1 MKILLVVNDAPY
13 GTEKAYNAL
22 RMGITLLTDQENIVF
37 ISKLPYN
44 EDFTKAMTIG
54 KTIVE
59 YENEELKN
67 IVTDSWNKVKQIL
80 EEIEEEIKCK

>member
-1 MKILLVVNDAPY
+1 M
-13 GTEKAYNAL
+13 
-22 RMGITLLTDQENIVF
+22 F

-44 EDFTKAMTIG
+44 EDFTKSMTIG

-80 EEIEEEIKCK
+80 KKSEK

>member
-1 MKILLVVNDAPY
+1 
-13 GTEKAYNAL
+13 
-22 RMGITLLTDQENIVF
+22 
-37 ISKLPYN
+37 
-44 EDFTKAMTIG
+44 MTIG

-80 EEIEEEIKCK
+80 T